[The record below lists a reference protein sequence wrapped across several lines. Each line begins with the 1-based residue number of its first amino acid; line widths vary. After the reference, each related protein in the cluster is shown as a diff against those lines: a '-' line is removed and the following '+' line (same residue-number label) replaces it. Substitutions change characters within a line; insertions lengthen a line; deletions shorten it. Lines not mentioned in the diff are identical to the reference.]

1 MKHSD
6 STAELSEA
14 LAKAQAVMAGAKKD
28 AANPFF
34 KSKYADLASCWEAC
48 KGALTSNGIAV
59 VQGNTPHEGGVQVQ
73 TRLTHKSGQWIE
85 DDGLFVPAT
94 KADAQG
100 FGSALTYAR
109 RYSLCAMVGIAPE
122 DDDGNAAAKT
132 APAKLPEESGLSEGT
147 KILRLKTAVA
157 KNEGSIAAIKEGL
170 RDGDLHKAAEAWYEL
185 DDQTKADLW
194 VAPTK
199 YADAPFTTQERDTMK
214 SPQFRMAGGNGAIA

>member
-1 MKHSD
+1 MKHSEQTD
-6 STAELSEA
+6 ALSEA
-14 LAKAQAVMAGAKKD
+14 LSKAQSVMAGAKKD

-34 KSKYADLASCWEAC
+34 KTKYADLASCWEAC
-48 KGALTSNGIAV
+48 KGALTANGIAV
-59 VQGNTPHEGGVQVQ
+59 VQGNTPHDGGVQVQ

-132 APAKLPEESGLSEGT
+132 APKDWSAPVNGDGKGINPNAGAWEAMDYDSQLFL
-147 KILRLKTAVA
+147 ADVA
-157 KNEGSIAAIKEGL
+157 KNVSKLLAE
-170 RDGDLHKAAEAWYEL
+170 DDLPGAFKYLAEQKLNVDEKAALNTRFDSKER
-185 DDQTKADLW
+185 TKMRNYMNAH
-194 VAPTK
+194 PETK
-199 YADAPFTTQERDTMK
+199 QAA
-214 SPQFRMAGGNGAIA
+214 